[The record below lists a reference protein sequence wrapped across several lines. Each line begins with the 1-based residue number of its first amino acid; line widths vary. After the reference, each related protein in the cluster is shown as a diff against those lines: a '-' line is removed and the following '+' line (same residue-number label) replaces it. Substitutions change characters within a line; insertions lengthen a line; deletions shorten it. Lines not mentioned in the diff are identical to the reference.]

1 MNRPE
6 FMNRT
11 GLAYWRIGQ
20 LTLALMLLALSA
32 ATAGTRQSNLFSE
45 LATKNFRAG
54 NELLEQHK
62 PAEALLRFQV
72 ALKFVSD
79 DTSILFNGGLAAY
92 LSGNFPVAAELW
104 ERL

>member
-54 NELLEQHK
+54 NSPSPLETIPRNPRK
-62 PAEALLRFQV
+62 RAGKLRGMRFVIEAPSWS
-72 ALKFVSD
+72 AGS
-79 DTSILFNGGLAAY
+79 
-92 LSGNFPVAAELW
+92 
-104 ERL
+104 